1 MQDHAIPK
9 TDLQSTAQSSTGD
22 ESQLSSDRTTAPE
35 PEQRE
40 TVETPKNEEKPEKGE
55 SEEKTGESEKEVKPH
70 VDDAEGKKPQ
80 TRKAICVAYV
90 LQWKVLVFWL
100 DGNSVY
106 ISLKVNDLWQ
116 NHSF

>member
-40 TVETPKNEEKPEKGE
+40 TVETPKNEEKTEK
-55 SEEKTGESEKEVKPH
+55 GESEKEVKPH

-90 LQWKVLVFWL
+90 LQWKVLVF
-100 DGNSVY
+100 
-106 ISLKVNDLWQ
+106 
-116 NHSF
+116 